1 MSPENFKRIRGIYSE
16 LELDE
21 FLLLLEITKEEF
33 EKAEASGIF
42 DEELTR
48 KLEIAENP
56 AKFFDFILEENS
68 TFDMNNKTHQE
79 ALLKVGVIVEI
90 INGMVKASNKVIK
103 KEDKKQKSRIKRLEK
118 KKQKS
123 TN

>member
-33 EKAEASGIF
+33 EKAEASEIF

-48 KLEIAENP
+48 KLNIAGNP
-56 AKFFDFILEENS
+56 INFFKFVLKENS
-68 TFDMNNKTHQE
+68 TFDMNNEKHQE
-79 ALLKVGVIVEI
+79 ALLKLGIFVVVV
-90 INGMVKASNKVIK
+90 NDLVKAGMIK
-103 KEDKKQKSRIKRLEK
+103 
-118 KKQKS
+118 
-123 TN
+123 